1 MNRNKSVTHIPKS
14 PCDKKVLLAVVD
26 VSKQVCYTHPQKSVC
41 VHYTHPQKSV
51 GMCVMKREINR
62 ILMYEC
68 RCDERLKDKPE
79 RSTRL
84 VYTGFRGGL
93 EHLKIET
100 RLIDERFPSVMGEC
114 VI

>member
-1 MNRNKSVTHIPKS
+1 MFGVWSIYLPLRGYPELISLNPRNTPIPRYYRLSVITGTNCPH
-14 PCDKKVLLAVVD
+14 DK
-26 VSKQVCYTHPQKSVC
+26 
-41 VHYTHPQKSV
+41 KSV
-51 GMCVMKREINR
+51 GMCVIKREINR
-62 ILMYEC
+62 IIMYEC

>member
-1 MNRNKSVTHIPKS
+1 
-14 PCDKKVLLAVVD
+14 
-26 VSKQVCYTHPQKSVC
+26 
-41 VHYTHPQKSV
+41 
-51 GMCVMKREINR
+51 
-62 ILMYEC
+62 MYEC
-68 RCDERLKDKPE
+68 RCDERLKDKPK